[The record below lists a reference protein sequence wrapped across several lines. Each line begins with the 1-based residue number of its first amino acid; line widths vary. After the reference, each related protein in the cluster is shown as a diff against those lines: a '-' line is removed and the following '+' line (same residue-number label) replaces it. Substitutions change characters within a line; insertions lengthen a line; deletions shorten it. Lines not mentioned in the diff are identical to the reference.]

1 MSKIVFFCIPA
12 HGHTNPT
19 LGVVK
24 ELVNRGHEVWYYSYN
39 TFKEKIENTGAKFIS
54 CDIYD
59 VEKNLKPEDAA
70 KIGKD
75 LAFSTKIL
83 VDTTLAL
90 DEMVCRDMES
100 LKPDCIVADSMAVWG
115 KAIAIKLNIP
125 FVSSTTTFAFN
136 QYSAK
141 IMRQSISQMLNM
153 IFSMSK
159 VNKDLKRLQDKGY
172 PIDNILSIIQND
184 NETNTIVYTSKE
196 FQPCAETFSEK
207 YSFVGPSIRE
217 TTENIQKGEK
227 KLLYISL
234 GTVNNIMLNFY
245 KNCITAL
252 KDSEYQVIM
261 SVGNNIDPE
270 KLGEIPSNFE
280 VYHSVDQIAVL
291 QKADAFLTH
300 CGMNSVNEALYYE
313 VPLILFPQTSEQG
326 GVARQVSNM
335 EAGIYLLKNNIEESN
350 MLNEN
355 LLTLRKLHK
364 LSQEDVAEKIGVSR
378 QAVAK
383 WENGETAPDIY
394 NCKALAD
401 LFDVSLDDLVNF
413 SSENT
418 GLPVPPKGKYIFGVV
433 TVGEKG
439 QIVIPKKARDV
450 FDLKAGDGLVILG
463 DEEQGLAMIKASAM
477 MNLMQNISDFFGKD
491 K

>member
-115 KAIAIKLNIP
+115 KEIAIKLNIP

-335 EAGIYLLKNNIEESN
+335 EAGIYLLKNNPISIQNAVTTVFNDDKYKKNASIIAESFKKSGGPAAAAN
-350 MLNEN
+350 AII
-355 LLTLRKLHK
+355 K
-364 LSQEDVAEKIGVSR
+364 
-378 QAVAK
+378 
-383 WENGETAPDIY
+383 
-394 NCKALAD
+394 
-401 LFDVSLDDLVNF
+401 
-413 SSENT
+413 
-418 GLPVPPKGKYIFGVV
+418 
-433 TVGEKG
+433 
-439 QIVIPKKARDV
+439 VIQNKK
-450 FDLKAGDGLVILG
+450 
-463 DEEQGLAMIKASAM
+463 
-477 MNLMQNISDFFGKD
+477 
-491 K
+491 